1 MVVQGKVL
9 SPETIYT
16 PPPRIDSASWVY
28 IFVYNDIK
36 EMAIKQGKAISLRAG
51 GMGRVGE
58 KVPGWG
64 WNKGRKREK
73 VM

>member
-1 MVVQGKVL
+1 
-9 SPETIYT
+9 
-16 PPPRIDSASWVY
+16 
-28 IFVYNDIK
+28 
-36 EMAIKQGKAISLRAG
+36 MAIKQGKAISLRAG

-58 KVPGWG
+58 KVPRWG